1 MSRNKAAVKANR
13 ERTERE
19 KLKLFVDKVNE
30 LRDTN
35 LLKKGF
41 DIRQNISWRQGNAV
55 EFSLKEPDE
64 GEFRDYLVTF
74 RRFVSNED
82 VQLNRVFNIC
92 HRRLINNE
100 LKQQFSLLREAW
112 SRIRRNSGLS
122 LIMDGSEVTSEKLA
136 DIWLNGRYFHDD
148 LEHRELLDSLPPFI
162 LADLRFK
169 FLNFVVEASRLIIY
183 MGRAVDTALH
193 DGSLQFDETEKGL
206 Y

>member
-35 LLKKGF
+35 LLNKGF

-112 SRIRRNSGLS
+112 SRIRRHSGLS

>member
-112 SRIRRNSGLS
+112 SRIRRHSGLS

>member
-1 MSRNKAAVKANR
+1 VSRNKAAVKANR

-112 SRIRRNSGLS
+112 SRIRRHSGLS